1 MDNQTGILETALEVS
16 KKHESEGYDITEAD
30 ARFAKPIDE
39 NLLLNLYKKHKILFI
54 VEEGSRGGFS
64 SNCLNIITSSDLLN
78 TNSKIIRTLNLPDL
92 FQEHASQNEQL
103 IEANLDINGIYKK
116 IKLDIESQKIKLNLK
131 INKGYKN
138 N

>member
-1 MDNQTGILETALEVS
+1 M
-16 KKHESEGYDITEAD
+16 
-30 ARFAKPIDE
+30 
-39 NLLLNLYKKHKILFI
+39 
-54 VEEGSRGGFS
+54 
-64 SNCLNIITSSDLLN
+64 NIITSSDSLN
-78 TNSKIIRTLNLPDL
+78 ISSKIIRTLNLPDL

-103 IEANLDINGIYKK
+103 KEANLDINGIYNK